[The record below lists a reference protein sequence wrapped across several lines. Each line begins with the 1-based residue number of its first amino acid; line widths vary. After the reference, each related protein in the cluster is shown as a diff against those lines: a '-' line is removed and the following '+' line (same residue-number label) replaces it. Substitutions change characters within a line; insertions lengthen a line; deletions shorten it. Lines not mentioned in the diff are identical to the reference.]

1 MSAGHRRNMT
11 PEDIT
16 RIRWV
21 SDAQISPDGQRVAFV
36 VTTLCEERDQYLSNI
51 WMVAVDGG
59 APRRLTSG
67 DKRDGAPRWS
77 PDGTRLAFVSERQGQ
92 KRPQLYVMPLD
103 GGESVRLTE
112 LAQGVADP
120 VWSPDGRRLAFVS
133 RVGGDE
139 EPQVTAEEPPS
150 RPARVIT
157 TLKYKMNGEGFVYD
171 RRSHLFVV
179 TVDDGTV
186 SQLTDGNYN
195 HGEPAWSP
203 DGTQLAFTSA
213 RHAGRD
219 EDDASDVWI
228 MPATGGEPRR
238 LTDTAGPVGRP
249 SFSPDGRTIAYLGHR
264 QRYDAGYNWRLYI
277 ITTAGGAPTCLS
289 GALDHNCRAL
299 GEQGPLWSADGRALT
314 VSVQARGDVSVYQFD
329 ANASHAPKAVLNG
342 PRQVTAL
349 SAAADGSLLAFAA
362 MDPTNPAEIF
372 TCLPDGSAE
381 RRLTDLNGEL
391 RAEVALSPPQRIA
404 CERDGCALDVWVMK
418 PHGFDPGTRY
428 PLLLNIHGGPH
439 MMYGHD
445 FFDEFQ
451 VYTGAGYA
459 VLYANPRGSQG
470 YGEAFTR
477 AVIGDW
483 GGVDYADVSAA
494 LDAALQQCDFIDPN
508 RLGVMGGSYGG
519 YLTTW
524 AVGHTGRFK
533 AACSERAVNNVHT
546 LFGTSDIGHSFAE
559 AQSGCLPWDN
569 LAWYLE
575 RSPLTYAANITT
587 PLLIMHAEND
597 LRCPIEQAEQLFVA
611 LMKQHKEVRF
621 VRFPD
626 EGHDLSRAGKPRH
639 RLQRFRIILEWFAS
653 HLEPSNG
660 APGAAARFDG
670 SQTGVVR

>member
-1 MSAGHRRNMT
+1 MGARHRRAMT

-21 SDAQISPDGQRVAFV
+21 SEARLSPDGQRVVFV
-36 VTTLCEERDQYLSNI
+36 VTTLSAERDQYLSNI

-67 DKRDGAPRWS
+67 DKRDSAPRWS

-112 LAQGVADP
+112 VAQGVADP
-120 VWSPDGRRLAFVS
+120 VWSADGRRLAFVS

-139 EPQVTAEEPPS
+139 ERQNDGEEPRS
-150 RPARVIT
+150 KPARVIT
-157 TLKYKMNGEGFVYD
+157 TLKYKLNGDGFVYD

-179 TVDDGTV
+179 QVDDGAV
-186 SQLTDGNYN
+186 NQLTGGDAN
-195 HGEPAWSP
+195 HDEPAWSP
-203 DGTQLAFTSA
+203 DGALLAFTSA
-213 RHAGRD
+213 RHAERD

-228 MPATGGEPRR
+228 MPASGGEPRR

-249 SFSPDGRTIAYLGHR
+249 AFSPDGRTIAYLGHR
-264 QRYDAGYNWRLYI
+264 QRYDAGYNWRLYTI
-277 ITTAGGAPTCLS
+277 PLDGGAPTCLS
-289 GALDHNCRAL
+289 DGLDRNCRSL
-299 GEQGPLWSADGRALT
+299 GNQGPLWSADSSALT
-314 VSVQARGDVSVYQFD
+314 VGVQTQGDVHVYQFD
-329 ANASHAPKAVLNG
+329 ARGRQAPQVVLDG
-342 PRQVTAL
+342 TRHITDV
-349 SAAADGSLLAFAA
+349 SAAGDGGRLAFIA
-362 MDPTNPAEIF
+362 MAPTTPAEVF
-372 TCLPDGSAE
+372 TCRPDGSGE
-381 RRLTDLNGEL
+381 RRLTDLNGDW
-391 RAEVALSPPQRIA
+391 RAEVALSAPERIA
-404 CERDGCALDVWVMK
+404 CERDGCGLDAWVIK
-418 PHGFDPGTRY
+418 PYGFEPGKRY

-451 VYTGAGYA
+451 VYSGAGYA

-483 GGVDYADVSAA
+483 GGVDDGDVMAA
-494 LDAALQQCDFIDPN
+494 LDAALQQCDFIDPQ
-508 RLGVMGGSYGG
+508 RLGIMGGSYGG

-524 AVGHTGRFK
+524 AVGHTQRFK
-533 AACSERAVNNVHT
+533 AACSERAVNNLHT

-569 LAWYLE
+569 LGWYLQ
-575 RSPLTYAANITT
+575 RSPLTHAADITT
-587 PLLIMHAEND
+587 PLLILHAEND

-611 LMKQHKEVRF
+611 LKKQHKEVRF

-626 EGHDLSRAGKPRH
+626 EGHDMSRAGKPCH
-639 RLQRFRIILEWFAS
+639 RLERFRIILEWFAS
-653 HLEPSNG
+653 HLDPSNG
-660 APGAAARFDG
+660 TSDATTRL
-670 SQTGVVR
+670 

>member
-1 MSAGHRRNMT
+1 MNTTHRRGMT

-21 SDAQISPDGQRVAFV
+21 SEVRMSPDGQRVAFV
-36 VTTLCEERDQYLSNI
+36 VTTLSEERDQYLSNI
-51 WMVAVDGG
+51 WVVAADGG

-67 DKRDGAPRWS
+67 DKRDSAPRWS

-112 LAQGVADP
+112 LAQGVSDP

-133 RVGGDE
+133 RVGGDAAPQDETE
-139 EPQVTAEEPPS
+139 EPRS
-150 RPARVIT
+150 KPARVIT

-179 TVDDGTV
+179 AADGGDV
-186 SQLTDGNYN
+186 NQITDGDTN

-203 DGTQLAFTSA
+203 DGKLLVFTSA
-213 RHAGRD
+213 CHAERD

-228 MPATGGEPRR
+228 MSVDGGEPRC

-264 QRYDAGYNWRLYI
+264 QRYDAGYNWRLY
-277 ITTAGGAPTCLS
+277 TVPVSGGAPTCLS
-289 GALDHNCRAL
+289 AALDRNCRAL
-299 GEQGPLWSADGRALT
+299 GNQGPLWSADGGTLT
-314 VSVQARGDVSVYQFD
+314 VGVQTQGDMHVYQFD
-329 ANASHAPKAVLNG
+329 MNARRLPKAMLDG
-342 PRQVTAL
+342 PRQITDV
-349 SAAADGSLLAFAA
+349 SAAADGSRLAFTAT
-362 MDPTNPAEIF
+362 DPTNPAEVF
-372 TCLPDGSAE
+372 TCLSDGSGE
-381 RRLTDLNGEL
+381 RRLTNLNGDWKS
-391 RAEVALSPPQRIA
+391 EVALAPPQRIP
-404 CERDGCALDVWVMK
+404 CERDGCALDAWVMK
-418 PHGFDPGTRY
+418 PHGFEPGKRY

-451 VYTGAGYA
+451 VYSGAGYA

-483 GGVDYADVSAA
+483 GGVDDADLTAV
-494 LDAALQQCDFIDPN
+494 LDAALQQCDFIDPQ

-524 AVGHTGRFK
+524 AVGHTKRFK

-559 AQSGCLPWDN
+559 AQSGWLPWDN
-569 LAWYLE
+569 LDWYLE
-575 RSPLTYAANITT
+575 RSPLTYVADITT
-587 PLLIMHAEND
+587 PLLIIHAEND

-611 LMKQHKEVRF
+611 LKKQHKEVRF

-639 RLQRFRIILEWFAS
+639 RLERFRIILEWFAAY
-653 HLEPSNG
+653 LDPSNG
-660 APGAAARFDG
+660 TSGATAHL
-670 SQTGVVR
+670 